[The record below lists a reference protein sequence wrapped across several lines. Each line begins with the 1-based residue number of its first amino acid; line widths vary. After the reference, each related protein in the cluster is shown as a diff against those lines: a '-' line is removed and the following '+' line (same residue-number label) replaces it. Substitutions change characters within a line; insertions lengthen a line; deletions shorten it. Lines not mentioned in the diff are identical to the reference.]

1 MTATAL
7 QLLISI
13 ATILCSGVISAIVT
27 HRLSTGR
34 AEREFRRKKLEEL
47 YIAVH
52 TYCNKLFTANIMWP
66 RVMRGEIDY
75 NQGLDIFIENN
86 SEKDNSAD
94 TAVMLINIYFPEL
107 RPALD
112 LILRRRDQINRITSD
127 FKRTYQRGEPC
138 ESFLGPLL
146 GELSAIDTDEKR
158 LTDELFRISQAV
170 K

>member
-1 MTATAL
+1 MTGTEL

-27 HRLSTGR
+27 HKLSTGR

-47 YIAVH
+47 FMAVH

-75 NQGLDIFIENN
+75 NQGLDIFIKNN

-94 TAVMLINIYFPEL
+94 TAVMLINIYFS
-107 RPALD
+107 RVASSFRLD
-112 LILRRRDQINRITSD
+112 
-127 FKRTYQRGEPC
+127 
-138 ESFLGPLL
+138 
-146 GELSAIDTDEKR
+146 
-158 LTDELFRISQAV
+158 SQPT
-170 K
+170 